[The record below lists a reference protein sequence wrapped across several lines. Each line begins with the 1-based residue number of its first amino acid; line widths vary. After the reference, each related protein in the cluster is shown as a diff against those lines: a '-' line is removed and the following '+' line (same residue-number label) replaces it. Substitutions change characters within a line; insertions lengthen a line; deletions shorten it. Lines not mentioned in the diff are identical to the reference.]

1 MDPCLRAC
9 PRPVAALWSAGV
21 RIRRGRHVRAHSG
34 PRDVYLLSRVLQDRP
49 DEACLALLDNCRRAM
64 RPDARLLIIDRI
76 PPDSGAFDLALLWDL
91 HLMLMVGGRQRTAAE
106 YRQLLDAARLVLT
119 DSCPRMPF

>member
-1 MDPCLRAC
+1 M
-9 PRPVAALWSAGV
+9 
-21 RIRRGRHVRAHSG
+21 RIRRGRLVRVHSG

-76 PPDSGAFDLALLWDL
+76 PPDGGAFDLALLWDL

-106 YRQLLDAARLVLT
+106 YRQLLDAAAGLVLT
-119 DSCPRMPF
+119 DSCPRVPF